1 MSALSGCP
9 KAETTF
15 IPPNPT
21 AETVVVD
28 SIKAATTPSSFSITS
43 DLAVV
48 NQRLAS
54 VFAGLVDWLCKAN
67 QRLASVFADL
77 VDWLCKAN
85 QRLMSPPLGDLA
97 EWLCKANQRLMSP
110 SFGCPA
116 KSFSDGDLAEWL
128 CKAF

>member
-9 KAETTF
+9 KAEATF

-67 QRLASVFADL
+67 QRL
-77 VDWLCKAN
+77 
-85 QRLMSPPLGDLA
+85 MSPSFGCPAKSFSNGDLA

>member
-9 KAETTF
+9 KAEATF

-54 VFAGLVDWLCKAN
+54 VFAGLVDWRCKAN
-67 QRLASVFADL
+67 QRLASVFAGLVYWRCKSNQRLASVFAGL

-97 EWLCKANQRLMSP
+97 EWLCK
-110 SFGCPA
+110 
-116 KSFSDGDLAEWL
+116 
-128 CKAF
+128 